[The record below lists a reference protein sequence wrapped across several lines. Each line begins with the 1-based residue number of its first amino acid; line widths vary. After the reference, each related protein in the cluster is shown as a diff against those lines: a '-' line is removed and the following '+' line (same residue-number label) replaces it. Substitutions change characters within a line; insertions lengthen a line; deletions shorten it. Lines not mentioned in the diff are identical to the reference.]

1 MSTTAGVILFFALFV
16 GAAIF
21 MVVATGRQRK
31 IWEKRPAVLRALAS
45 RRGFQFVEN
54 PGAPADLIPL
64 RPVERKGNVR
74 KVELPAAVRG
84 RTLDTQFVLCD
95 LFTEAVSGL
104 GSHKTVW
111 QTYETFVT
119 FTSTSI
125 RWPHFEFA
133 AIAHIRADSLTGQ
146 LMSLAV
152 NAAGSMME
160 SRGLNHVPIP
170 DQPGVQLFVH
180 DPAIADRAR
189 DTLMRVFADR
199 TGWWVGAKDET
210 LTVMKTAQKSATM
223 AMLVPESELERFVD
237 ESIEI
242 ERALRTL
249 ATRP

>member
-1 MSTTAGVILFFALFV
+1 MTAGVILFFTLFFGV
-16 GAAIF
+16 AVF
-21 MVVATGRQRK
+21 MFVASGRQRK
-31 IWEKRPAVLRALAS
+31 IWKSRPGVLKSLAS

-54 PGAPADLIPL
+54 PGKPADVIPL

-74 KVELPAAVRG
+74 TVELPAAVRG
-84 RTLDTQFVLCD
+84 RTLDTQLTLCD
-95 LFTEAVSGL
+95 LFVEAVSGV
-104 GSHKTVW
+104 GSHKTFW

-119 FTSTSI
+119 FTSTGI

-133 AIAHIRADSLTGQ
+133 AIAHVRADSLTGQ
-146 LMSLAV
+146 LMSLAA

-160 SRGLNHVPIP
+160 SRGLTHVPIP

-180 DPAIADRAR
+180 DPAIADQAR

-210 LTVMKTAQKSATM
+210 MTVMKTAQKSATM
-223 AMLVPESELERFVD
+223 AMLVPESELERFLD

>member
-1 MSTTAGVILFFALFV
+1 MSTTAGTILFSSLFFGV
-16 GAAIF
+16 AIF
-21 MVVATGRQRK
+21 IFVATGRQRK
-31 IWEKRPAVLRALAS
+31 IWKNRPAILRSLAS

-54 PGAPADLIPL
+54 PGKPADLIPL

-74 KVELPAAVRG
+74 TVELPAAVRG

-95 LFTEAVSGL
+95 LFTEALSGL

-119 FTSTSI
+119 FTSSGI

-133 AIAHIRADSLTGQ
+133 AIAHVRADSLTGQ

-152 NAAGSMME
+152 NAAGWMME
-160 SRGLNHVPIP
+160 ERGLTHVPIP
-170 DQPGVQLFVH
+170 EQPGVQLFVH

-189 DTLMRVFADR
+189 DALTRIFAER

-223 AMLVPESELERFVD
+223 AMLVPESQLEPFLD
-237 ESIEI
+237 EAIEV